1 VEKFFCSVYL
11 LLKYKNTLAFPL
23 KNCALSPSYGIVVVV
38 VVVVVVVAEI
48 K

>member
-1 VEKFFCSVYL
+1 VEKIICSVYL
-11 LLKYKNTLAFPL
+11 LLKYKNTLAFRP
-23 KNCALSPSYGIVVVV
+23 KNCALSPTYGIAVVV

>member
-1 VEKFFCSVYL
+1 VEKITCSAYL
-11 LLKYKNTLAFPL
+11 LLKYKNTLAFPPN
-23 KNCALSPSYGIVVVV
+23 NCALSPTYGIVVVV